1 MGRKWLEQNWTS
13 QEVEGVLHKDDD
25 QEIKSKQSKWKR
37 RANPGSFP
45 WKTEERP
52 RPRWGDVSV
61 QREEA
66 VGCAFFPYNR
76 KASHTAAK
84 KLCATVGVE
93 VKYPEEGWLYLNSVQ
108 SSLPRCLCTPLKE
121 RQVPFTWLAPASHTV
136 SLHSSYL
143 VQAEWV
149 RSWVMVFCWL
159 HMAVSKT
166 PETQREVTKTFPQR
180 PSVSLDR
187 VCRKLIT

>member
-1 MGRKWLEQNWTS
+1 MKDWRKTKTKMRGC
-13 QEVEGVLHKDDD
+13 VCAEG
-25 QEIKSKQSKWKR
+25 
-37 RANPGSFP
+37 G
-45 WKTEERP
+45 
-52 RPRWGDVSV
+52 
-61 QREEA
+61 
-66 VGCAFFPYNR
+66 GCGMCFLPL
-76 KASHTAAK
+76 HTAAK

-149 RSWVMVFCWL
+149 KSWVMVFCWL